1 MSFLTD
7 TFIAIL
13 TAYIAFS
20 NTLAMQITNLFTDTA
35 YEPEVFVTEESAE
48 EDSILA
54 TLPSAFS
61 IIPDLL
67 RQSVQYQ
74 QATLVGADG
83 VSAPTATDPIDAI
96 VNIFCTFRTSEY
108 IKTTTG
114 TGFFIDA
121 DGVIMTNAHVAQ
133 FLLLTE
139 AEQDGSAE
147 CIVRN
152 GNPASPKYTASLL
165 YIPPAWVLENAAIL
179 NDAQPMG
186 TGERDY
192 ALLFVDGTI
201 GDTPVPGVFP
211 ALPFSNELLS
221 TRVRNTDIVVAG
233 YPAGDL
239 LLRGASVDLIP
250 RSADTSI
257 SELYTFGSNRADVFS
272 IRGSVVG
279 AQGSSGGPV
288 INDDGEVIGMIAT
301 RGDDSVDGD
310 GSLRAITL
318 SHVHRT
324 MLEETGFTLSENL
337 DGNLAFRSQIFN
349 ETLTP
354 FLLSLLQSAE

>member
-1 MSFLTD
+1 MSFVTDVLVSVLTV
-7 TFIAIL
+7 
-13 TAYIAFS
+13 YIAFS
-20 NTLAMQITNLFTDTA
+20 NSLATEVTSWFVA
-35 YEPEVFVTEESAE
+35 EPESQFV
-48 EDSILA
+48 A
-54 TLPSAFS
+54 TVPVTQTTDEFALIPSSFPS
-61 IIPDLL
+61 IPDLL
-67 RQSVQYQ
+67 KKSTQYQ
-74 QATLVGADG
+74 QATVIGADG
-83 VSAPTATDPIDAI
+83 VSEPTTSDPIDAI
-96 VNIFCTFRTSEY
+96 VNIFCTFRTTEY

-133 FLLLTE
+133 FLLLSE
-139 AEQDGSAE
+139 AEAEGDAE

-152 GNPASPKYTASLL
+152 GNPASPQYTASLL

-186 TGERDY
+186 PGERDY
-192 ALLFVDGTI
+192 ALLYVDGTI
-201 GDTPVPGVFP
+201 EGTPLPETYP

-221 TRVRNTDIVVAG
+221 TRVRNSEIVVAG
-233 YPAGDL
+233 YPAGEL
-239 LLRGASVDLIP
+239 LARGASVDLIP

-288 INDDGEVIGMIAT
+288 LNNTGEVIGMIAT
-301 RGDDSVDGD
+301 RGDDSVDGT

-324 MLEETGFTLSENL
+324 MLEETGFSLSENL
-337 DGNLAFRSQIFN
+337 DGNLALRSQVFN

-354 FLLSLLQSAE
+354 FLLSILQTAK